1 MEEGKNN
8 GGLKTSGKANS
19 PRSIG
24 NSDANIPVEK
34 LFPRPNTSSSSSA
47 REPTRVEYRM
57 RNFHHI
63 SSANAATWEGRK

>member
-1 MEEGKNN
+1 MEGGKNN

-19 PRSIG
+19 PRTIG

-34 LFPRPNTSSSSSA
+34 LFSRPNTSSSSA

-63 SSANAATWEGRK
+63 SSANAAASGGK

>member
-1 MEEGKNN
+1 MEGGKNN

-19 PRSIG
+19 PRTIG

-34 LFPRPNTSSSSSA
+34 LFSRPNTSSFSA

-63 SSANAATWEGRK
+63 SSANAAAWGGK

>member
-1 MEEGKNN
+1 MEGGKNN
-8 GGLKTSGKANS
+8 GGLKTFGKANS
-19 PRSIG
+19 PRTIG

-34 LFPRPNTSSSSSA
+34 LFSRPNTSSSSA

-63 SSANAATWEGRK
+63 SSANAAAWGGK